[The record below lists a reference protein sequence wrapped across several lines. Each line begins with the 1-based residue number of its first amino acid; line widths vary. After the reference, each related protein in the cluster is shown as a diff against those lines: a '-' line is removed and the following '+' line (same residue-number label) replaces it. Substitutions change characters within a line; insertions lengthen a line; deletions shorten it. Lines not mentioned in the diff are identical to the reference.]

1 MTAAA
6 YGRLFRSTV
15 HTLTPDQIISA
26 AAASKTL
33 RAIPA
38 SGVDHLALPVTTD
51 GCQRAILGVSGLIG
65 TPKAK
70 RLRCRSLMTDRANEV
85 RTGHASWRRL
95 LLRTGDA

>member
-33 RAIPA
+33 AR
-38 SGVDHLALPVTTD
+38 DT
-51 GCQRAILGVSGLIG
+51 R
-65 TPKAK
+65 
-70 RLRCRSLMTDRANEV
+70 
-85 RTGHASWRRL
+85 
-95 LLRTGDA
+95 